1 MRLSSRALWVALMAV
16 VVIVLAMLALFGL
29 YALRGSLRRL
39 MDW

>member
-1 MRLSSRALWVALMAV
+1 MRLSTRALWVALMAV

-29 YALRGSLRRL
+29 YALRGTLRRL